1 MLKVQ
6 ILCSGV
12 GSQHNVTFSLTKQPV
27 AINKQLISPVQ
38 SAVGI
43 RGDLRCCSTVCPKGM
58 NNYN

>member
-27 AINKQLISPVQ
+27 AINKKLISPVQ
-38 SAVGI
+38 SAVGTC
-43 RGDLRCCSTVCPKGM
+43 GAAAQFVQKG
-58 NNYN
+58 